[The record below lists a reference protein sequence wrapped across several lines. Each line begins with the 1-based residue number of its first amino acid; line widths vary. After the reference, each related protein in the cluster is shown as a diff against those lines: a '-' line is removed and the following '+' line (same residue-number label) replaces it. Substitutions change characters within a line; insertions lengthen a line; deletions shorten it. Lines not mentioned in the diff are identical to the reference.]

1 MMGAILSFFV
11 LVAVSVRYEFSQH
24 FRVPAAE
31 AFRWCTDYSPTDHA
45 LMGLKGHRKSTRL
58 SHDTIMLDDTIF
70 SGGKGVRKKKLIRTD
85 PNRMTYYNFHLTG
98 PTKHSLYFYQIVPD
112 GEGESRLD
120 YTAYEVT
127 YPKKAPTK
135 IQLAGMAAAEAV
147 NWRREWGNLAKAMEK
162 ELRGKREAQLAS
174 SFRSTLT
181 RIRICYTGRSCAVG
195 G

>member
-1 MMGAILSFFV
+1 

-24 FRVPAAE
+24 FRVPAAD
-31 AFRWCTDYSPTDHA
+31 AYRWATDYSPTDHA
-45 LMGLKGHRKSTRL
+45 LMGLKGKRKSTRV

-70 SGGKGVRKKKLIRTD
+70 SGGKGVRKRKLVRTD

-127 YPKKAPTK
+127 YPKKAPTQK
-135 IQLAGMAAAEAV
+135 QLADMAAVEAET
-147 NWRREWGNLAKAMEK
+147 WRREWGNLAKAMEK
-162 ELRGKREAQLAS
+162 ELRGKRS
-174 SFRSTLT
+174 
-181 RIRICYTGRSCAVG
+181 
-195 G
+195 